1 MPPGSEDD
9 HGSDFA
15 CADWLTGLDT
25 TNPCVDDAMNVSSQ
39 IRSAS
44 IFSDAS
50 LLVDS
55 SGTVK
60 NATVFCGA
68 GSSDRGTISCMF
80 AGQWRNWEMLARGHL
95 SWIERRTCT
104 ALPTSGAR
112 GASSDKLPPREDGS
126 PAVILYVSKISPS
139 TDISPSANCSS
150 SLNVAANGEDDS
162 SFVAPMPARSMAPN
176 SRRVGFESS
185 SEFIMLPSR
194 L

>member
-9 HGSDFA
+9 HDSDFA

-80 AGQWRNWEMLARGHL
+80 AGQWRNWEMLAKEVFIMDRKTYLYSTSNFWCTGR
-95 SWIERRTCT
+95 IER
-104 ALPTSGAR
+104 
-112 GASSDKLPPREDGS
+112 
-126 PAVILYVSKISPS
+126 
-139 TDISPSANCSS
+139 
-150 SLNVAANGEDDS
+150 
-162 SFVAPMPARSMAPN
+162 
-176 SRRVGFESS
+176 
-185 SEFIMLPSR
+185 
-194 L
+194 